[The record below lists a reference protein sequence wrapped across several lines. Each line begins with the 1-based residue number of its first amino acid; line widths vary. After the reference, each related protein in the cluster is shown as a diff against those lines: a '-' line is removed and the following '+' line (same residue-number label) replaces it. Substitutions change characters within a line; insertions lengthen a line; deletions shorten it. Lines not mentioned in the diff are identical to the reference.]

1 MHRCHAHMHRCHAQI
16 CTGAMHRCTVA
27 MHRCTGAMHS
37 QLRCKD
43 QTLLMLT
50 KINKS
55 YLTLLNVLLK
65 VWYFA
70 EKMWGENFH
79 GWGKKLRWH
88 FSNSVFSSRPGWHA
102 NPQTNVCNRSSAS
115 SNTFYEFSKKLATW
129 ESKLSSNY
137 THKLCCSIVMPRI
150 QCITT
155 VFVLICFSFQTLFVS
170 FSSVRHSVCRSACQ
184 YFVFLTACLL
194 FWSTFFACLPFW

>member
-1 MHRCHAHMHRCHAQI
+1 MFYWRFDILRKKCERKIFMVGVKNCAGIFQTASFLHDQDGTQI
-16 CTGAMHRCTVA
+16 HKPM
-27 MHRCTGAMHS
+27 
-37 QLRCKD
+37 
-43 QTLLMLT
+43 
-50 KINKS
+50 
-55 YLTLLNVLLK
+55 
-65 VWYFA
+65 
-70 EKMWGENFH
+70 
-79 GWGKKLRWH
+79 
-88 FSNSVFSSRPGWHA
+88 
-102 NPQTNVCNRSSAS
+102 SA
-115 SNTFYEFSKKLATW
+115 TDHLHLGLQILATHLMNLAKNW
-129 ESKLSSNY
+129 QHENQNCLLIIC